1 MVISPARLD
10 ELDVIEKI
18 YADARAFMREN
29 GNLHQWK
36 GGHPTEEQIVTDIE
50 ACQLFAV
57 REGDDV
63 LAVFAYIEGVDE
75 TYVKI
80 YNGSWKNDLPYSVI
94 HRIAVAKNAH
104 GKGVA
109 RFCFDFAFQKYIRE
123 NEVSIENIALIEQW
137 AEKHPN
143 QFFKLYTILLYSF
156 PLILTLNTNAYF
168 CLL

>member
-1 MVISPARLD
+1 MVISPAKLD

-36 GGHPTEEQIVTDIE
+36 GGHPTEEQIVADIE

-63 LAVFAYIEGVDE
+63 LAVFAYIEGVYE

-109 RFCFDFAFQKYIRE
+109 RFCFDFGFERCGNLKIDTHRDNIPMQK
-123 NEVSIENIALIEQW
+123 ALLKCGFEYCGIIYLKNGE
-137 AEKHPN
+137 ER
-143 QFFKLYTILLYSF
+143 L
-156 PLILTLNTNAYF
+156 AYQKSSK
-168 CLL
+168 